1 MCVLLRACFAK
12 EVLRAEVRETRKGER
27 RVFAHQQ
34 GCGDTAFRVI
44 FVAPFLVDE
53 RGGVERSANVM
64 DAPQAQGG
72 RRTDIRRHRHTH
84 SQAHARTRVQP
95 WGVWTTSASC
105 SLSHSLWLLVL
116 FSFGCA
122 CVQVYVGCCR
132 TRFLDSTYTY
142 THTCT

>member
-1 MCVLLRACFAK
+1 MCVPLRACFAK
-12 EVLRAEVRETRKGER
+12 EVLRAEVRETRKGEC

-84 SQAHARTRVQP
+84 SQAHARTHASAAVGRVEHF
-95 WGVWTTSASC
+95 SILLAL
-105 SLSHSLWLLVL
+105 SLSVAFGTL
-116 FSFGCA
+116 FFRLRVCA
-122 CVQVYVGCCR
+122 GIR
-132 TRFLDSTYTY
+132 WMLP
-142 THTCT
+142 HTLSR